1 MAYNTIQQPGYTD
14 NYAMHAAHTAH
25 TAHTAHPAQVH
36 FPPLLLCVYLRHTL
50 SVQLLRWLL
59 NSTVFHEVRY
69 LLTAEQLLR

>member
-25 TAHTAHPAQVH
+25 TAHPAQVH
-36 FPPLLLCVYLRHTL
+36 FPPLLLCVYLHHAL

-59 NSTVFHEVRY
+59 YFTVLHEVRY
-69 LLTAEQLLR
+69 LLTTEQLFR